1 MSDLNSTTSST
12 TITETNKCNRPYYK
26 PSTPGQGEGE
36 GGGGVCGV
44 GMLTTRSSALQHHLL
59 QLLVDLLEHGVRL
72 EALESIAGAGQ
83 HCVDPPPGGGGTVTG
98 ERATTQGRSES
109 GGWEWGKGTEHCSR
123 VV

>member
-26 PSTPGQGEGE
+26 PSTPGQGEG
-36 GGGGVCGV
+36 GGSGSGVCGV
-44 GMLTTRSSALQHHLL
+44 GMPTTRSSALQHHLL

-83 HCVDPPPGGGGTVTG
+83 HRVDPPPGGG
-98 ERATTQGRSES
+98 TQGPSER

-123 VV
+123 GA